1 MDMVTPPVVADLPT
15 EVAAGMVERDGGLL
29 DDDVTVVGNASH
41 DQDPAVI
48 MMAHSTCAVY
58 ADFNVQ
64 VLGEKSHDRQRVE
77 QPGGRW
83 ASRLRKNYVGRLELR
98 WSAGVV
104 QQGNTIAG

>member
-48 MMAHSTCAVY
+48 MMAHSTGAVY
-58 ADFNVQ
+58 AVCNVQ
-64 VLGEKSHDRQRVE
+64 SWGKSHM
-77 QPGGRW
+77 QP
-83 ASRLRKNYVGRLELR
+83 NE
-98 WSAGVV
+98 
-104 QQGNTIAG
+104 

>member
-1 MDMVTPPVVADLPT
+1 MDMVTPPVVADLPA

-64 VLGEKSHDRQRVE
+64 VLGKKSLVAADPCH
-77 QPGGRW
+77 PLW
-83 ASRLRKNYVGRLELR
+83 SPLASGPVPLVRTL
-98 WSAGVV
+98 
-104 QQGNTIAG
+104 TIAAEALMHNVG